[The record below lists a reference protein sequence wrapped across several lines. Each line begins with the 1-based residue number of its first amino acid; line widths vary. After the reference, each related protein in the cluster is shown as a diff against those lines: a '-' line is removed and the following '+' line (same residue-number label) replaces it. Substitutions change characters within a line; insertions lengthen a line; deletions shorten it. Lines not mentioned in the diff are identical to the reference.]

1 MATKEEKMGGYT
13 YWGIPCVATYL
24 DVDRESEN
32 DVQREGRKRNDAKY
46 VLPVSA
52 SLRAES
58 SLCDS
63 VSEYYDDLTVSP
75 SASPSSSGSF
85 LYP

>member
-1 MATKEEKMGGYT
+1 MPTKEEKMEGYKD
-13 YWGIPCVATYL
+13 WGIRGVATYV

-32 DVQREGRKRNDAKY
+32 DIQTEGRERKNTKY
-46 VLPVSA
+46 ILPVSA
-52 SLRAES
+52 SLRAGS

-63 VSEYYDDLTVSP
+63 ASGYYDDLTVSP
-75 SASPSSSGSF
+75 FASPSSSGSF